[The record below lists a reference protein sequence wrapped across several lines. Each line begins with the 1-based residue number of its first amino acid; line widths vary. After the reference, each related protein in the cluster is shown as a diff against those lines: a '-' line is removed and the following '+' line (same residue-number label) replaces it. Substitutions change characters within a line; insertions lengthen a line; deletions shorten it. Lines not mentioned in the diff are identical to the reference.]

1 MEHIEFTYTGGMD
14 EETVEAYLDDHQF
27 GVLSLAKDSEA
38 YGIPVAY
45 HRWDGS
51 LLLRL
56 GEHEGSK
63 KVAFIESTDTAC
75 FVIYGA
81 DPPEE
86 SWSILITGTI
96 EPLPDEEAAA
106 LDEAILNRLFVPLR
120 VFDEPIDDLETG
132 LYRLTM
138 DEITG
143 RSAVD

>member
-14 EETVEAYLDDHQF
+14 QDTVEAYLDDHRF
-27 GVLSLAKDSEA
+27 GVLSLARDGEA

-45 HRWDGS
+45 HWRDGS

-63 KVAFIESTDTAC
+63 KVVFIESTDTAS
-75 FVIYGA
+75 FVLYGA

-86 SWSILITGTI
+86 SWSILITGPI
-96 EPLPDEEAAA
+96 EPLPDEAAES
-106 LDEAILNRLFVPLR
+106 LDEATINRLFVPLR
-120 VFDEPIDDLETG
+120 VFDEPIEDIETG
-132 LYRLTM
+132 LYRLTI

-143 RSAVD
+143 RKAVE